1 MSKQPDKATETDT
14 TVSSADPTTGEAG
27 QDAQQERTEA
37 ETGGAVGATASEHT
51 TAAQSEGVETPD
63 QAGAT
68 PQAQDAPRLAELEAR
83 VAELEQEN
91 SELKER
97 YLRKQADFENYR
109 KRMQREKEE
118 FGAYANKQLLLDLV
132 QVIDDFERAIESAKD
147 SRDFDSFYEGIALIE
162 KQMTSMLERK
172 WGLRRFDSEGEEFD
186 PQKHEAVTAD
196 QNGEHHEPVVVE
208 DYQKGYML
216 HDRVLRSAKVK
227 VSMPGAEAGAGGE
240 GADGSHD
247 QNTQNEDGS
256 GGADNRGSSDSNN

>member
-1 MSKQPDKATETDT
+1 MSKQPDKATETET
-14 TVSSADPTTGEAG
+14 AVSSADPNAGEAG
-27 QDAQQERTEA
+27 QDTQQLGSESEAEAGFEAAEQSTTAQERTA
-37 ETGGAVGATASEHT
+37 E
-51 TAAQSEGVETPD
+51 QSAEES
-63 QAGAT
+63 
-68 PQAQDAPRLAELEAR
+68 RLAELEAR
-83 VAELEQEN
+83 ISELEQEN

-118 FGAYANKQLLLDLV
+118 FGAYATKQLLLDLV

-147 SRDFDSFYEGIALIE
+147 SRDFDSFYEGIVLIE

-172 WGLRRFDSEGEEFD
+172 WGLQRFDSEGEEFD

-196 QNGEHHEPVVVE
+196 QNGEHPEPVVIE

-227 VSMPGAEAGAGGE
+227 VSMPGAQAGGAGGDE
-240 GADGSHD
+240 SSAE
-247 QNTQNEDGS
+247 QNSEQNSEEQNGS
-256 GGADNRGSSDSNN
+256 GGAGDRGPSDSNN